1 MKDRQMTEHRLG
13 AIWCSWLLGLSLLM
27 LGGCEDKNEFLPHSS
42 PEYLAQF
49 GVVKGQTNDIEVA
62 GVRFR
67 IPPQYPIDVTSQPP
81 ISKGHADSIFFTLDF
96 SQALKGIGPVV
107 PGQDPHVPLTDP
119 ERHGRHD
126 EGDRSGISVE
136 ISHYN
141 GETGRFFDERA
152 RVPDKDANKVQWLP
166 SRDANRVPPFPKRD
180 AGLEASGLRLRYG
193 VGYESVHERTPI
205 LGNPVSFY
213 CVSSETCVSRIEYP
227 KGIIITIDIERE
239 MLPHWKLIYEG
250 LLQVV
255 RSMVVDKGPC
265 AYPSTSNC
273 RR

>member
-1 MKDRQMTEHRLG
+1 MKDRQKAERRLG
-13 AIWCSWLLGLSLLM
+13 VIRCSWLLGLSLLM

-81 ISKGHADSIFFTLDF
+81 IRKGHADSIFFTLDF

-126 EGDRSGISVE
+126 EGDHSGVRVE

-141 GETGRFFDERA
+141 GETGPFDKRA
-152 RVPDKDANKVQWLP
+152 RTPGLAMEQW
-166 SRDANRVPPFPKRD
+166 
-180 AGLEASGLRLRYG
+180 GLSRYG
-193 VGYESVHERTPI
+193 GEYESVTERTPI
-205 LGNPVSFY
+205 GNPVSFY
-213 CVSSETCVSRIEYP
+213 CISTETCISRIEYP
-227 KGIIITIDIERE
+227 KGIIITIDIERK

-255 RSMVVDKGPC
+255 SSLVVDKGPC
-265 AYPSTSNC
+265 APPAAPNC
-273 RR
+273 RP

>member
-1 MKDRQMTEHRLG
+1 MMKDRQKTEQRLG
-13 AIWCSWLLGLSLLM
+13 VIRCSWLLGLLLLM
-27 LGGCEDKNEFLPHSS
+27 LGGCEDKNEFLLHSS

-62 GVRFR
+62 GVLFR
-67 IPPQYPIDVTSQPP
+67 IPPQYSIDVTSQPP
-81 ISKGHADSIFFTLDF
+81 IRKGHADSIFFTLDF

-126 EGDRSGISVE
+126 EGDRSGIRVE

-141 GETGRFFDERA
+141 GETGRFDKSA
-152 RVPDKDANKVQWLP
+152 RVPGKDANKVQWIP
-166 SRDANRVPPFPKRD
+166 GRDANKVLSFPRRD
-180 AGLEASGLRLRYG
+180 AYLEALGLRLRYG
-193 VGYESVHERTPI
+193 GGYESVHEKTPI
-205 LGNPVSFY
+205 IGNPVSFY

-239 MLPHWKLIYEG
+239 MLPHWKLVYEN

-255 RSMVVDKGPC
+255 RSLVVDK
-265 AYPSTSNC
+265 
-273 RR
+273 RQ